1 MDEDVAVSLGEQIR
15 AKDVYIGKNVF
26 FALCSSECQVKRA
39 VFYLTIRLNRS
50 RGKGGGT
57 RGV

>member
-1 MDEDVAVSLGEQIR
+1 MDEDVAVSFREKIR
-15 AKDVYIGKNVF
+15 AKGVYVGEDVF

-39 VFYLTIRLNRS
+39 VFYPTIRLNRS